1 MAVVT
6 CNNSIMKPA
15 STKQGKTSDERE
27 KKRVA
32 ARERVRKHREALRAQ
47 GLRPIQI
54 WVPDTRRPGFAEE
67 ARRQSLAV
75 RDDPHEK
82 EVLDWIE
89 KAMDYSGW
97 E

>member
-1 MAVVT
+1 
-6 CNNSIMKPA
+6 MK
-15 STKQGKTSDERE
+15 SVSSKQGKVTDERE
-27 KKRVA
+27 KKRAA

-75 RDDPHEK
+75 RNDPHEK
-82 EVLDWIE
+82 EVFDFIDAVMEGTEWN
-89 KAMDYSGW
+89 
-97 E
+97 